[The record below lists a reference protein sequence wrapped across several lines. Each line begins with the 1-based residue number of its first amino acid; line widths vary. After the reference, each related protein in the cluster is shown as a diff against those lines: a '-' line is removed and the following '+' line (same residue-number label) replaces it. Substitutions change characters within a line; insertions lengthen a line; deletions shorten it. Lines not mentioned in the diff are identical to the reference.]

1 MVGAIREAWSRIPCA
16 GAPACYCIHMN
27 SAAKTTRAT
36 KSEKMLAE
44 ACALFGVEAPNK
56 VPTILFALGL
66 REICSRCGGSGH
78 YSFNQIDG
86 SRCFGCSGAGK
97 RAATL
102 TAAVLEA
109 ARVKVE
115 AGELEA
121 LRAAGRAKNQARRE
135 IAPLVEAARA
145 VYMTIAESYEASY
158 KPGGGS
164 IPEPLML
171 AQTMNN
177 AIFWGTRVDGGS
189 ELGITGILSDVKS
202 GKCRDYLAA
211 RARVI
216 ELTADLETLRSA
228 WLSIQKL

>member
-1 MVGAIREAWSRIPCA
+1 
-16 GAPACYCIHMN
+16 
-27 SAAKTTRAT
+27 
-36 KSEKMLAE
+36 MLAE
-44 ACALFGVEAPNK
+44 ACTLFGVDTSK
-56 VPTILFALGL
+56 VPTILFALGF
-66 REICSRCGGSGH
+66 REVCSRCGGSGS
-78 YSFNQIDG
+78 YSWNPVDG
-86 SRCFGCSGAGK
+86 SRCFGCAGAGK

-102 TAAVLEA
+102 TAAILEA
-109 ARVKVE
+109 ARAKVE

-145 VYMTIAESYEASY
+145 VYMTIGLAYEASY

-171 AQTMNN
+171 AQTLNN
-177 AIFWGTRVDGGS
+177 AIYWGTKGNGGS
-189 ELGITGILSDVKS
+189 EPGIAGILSDVKS

-228 WLSIQKL
+228 WLALQK